1 MSIKPYTQKPY
12 IRTYSLRNHMSAIFD
27 QINAQETILQNLNIC
42 SQRSQLD
49 ISRMED
55 RLAVL
60 ESAVAHLLIRVAL
73 KEEELERVRAASAL
87 SQAELVEPPTSK
99 RWSLVERLAPTAQK
113 LKRVLSR
120 VSRVSVKSRVRAAM
134 TGSPRSSVIMTP

>member
-1 MSIKPYTQKPY
+1 
-12 IRTYSLRNHMSAIFD
+12 MSAIFD

>member
-55 RLAVL
+55 RLVVL